1 MRNGLVQLTAWLA
14 ATSAA
19 VALSWLGVHAVLA
32 DAAFEQPRAVALP
45 SPSGQSADAPSGP
58 PAATAGAASPGPS
71 VPAAPPAPP
80 APSASTAT
88 SASAAAVSSAAV
100 SSSTASSTSQAP
112 PSSSGPGAAR
122 GARTA
127 DASVRSYLV
136 PGGRV
141 ALDMEPDRAD
151 LVSAAPEPGWQMQVW
166 RQDGWLRVDF
176 SQGDKV
182 NSVFVTWNGHPPD
195 VQTVVR

>member
-1 MRNGLVQLTAWLA
+1 MRNGLVQLAAWVA

-32 DAAFEQPRAVALP
+32 DAAFEQPRAVPLP
-45 SPSGQSADAPSGP
+45 SPGGRAPDAPS
-58 PAATAGAASPGPS
+58 
-71 VPAAPPAPP
+71 
-80 APSASTAT
+80 APSAEPATVGTA
-88 SASAAAVSSAAV
+88 ASAASARPADPSSGSPAP
-100 SSSTASSTSQAP
+100 TASPAP
-112 PSSSGPGAAR
+112 RSPSPGASTGSDTGSR
-122 GARTA
+122 PSA
-127 DASVRSYLV
+127 DSTVRSYLV

-141 ALDMEPDRAD
+141 ALGMEPDRAE

-166 RQDGWLRVDF
+166 RQEGWLRVDF
-176 SQGDKV
+176 TRGGKV